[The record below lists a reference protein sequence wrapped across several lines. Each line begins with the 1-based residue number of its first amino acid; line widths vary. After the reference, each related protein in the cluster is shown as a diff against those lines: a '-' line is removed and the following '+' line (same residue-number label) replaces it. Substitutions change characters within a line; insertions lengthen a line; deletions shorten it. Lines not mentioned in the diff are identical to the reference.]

1 MKALKTFIILVLI
14 AVIAGAAYWAYQ
26 KYTSAPEA
34 SHVTME
40 KAKITDLAPML
51 RLCSVEIY
59 DDVPVKGNLG
69 SKHIFAKTTLNGS
82 ISFDLENIQMT
93 ESGDTLN
100 IILPKEIVD
109 VYESTDPGSYRVI
122 DTWNDSYFG
131 SSNFSN
137 SEENSIKAKARENYV
152 KEIYKKGYVER
163 ARMEA
168 VDNLTTLLTGLTGK
182 TVIVNDPTPKG
193 SL

>member
-1 MKALKTFIILVLI
+1 MI
-14 AVIAGAAYWAYQ
+14 
-26 KYTSAPEA
+26 
-34 SHVTME
+34 
-40 KAKITDLAPML
+40 
-51 RLCSVEIY
+51 RLFSVEIY

>member
-122 DTWNDSYFG
+122 DTWNDSFMG
-131 SSNFSN
+131 SSNFTN
-137 SEENSIKAKARENYV
+137 AEENSIKAKVRENYV
-152 KEIYKKGYVER
+152 KNIYKKGYVER
-163 ARMEA
+163 ARKEA